1 MYKVSKKQALV
12 PNIILISIEAPEIVR
27 KLQAGH
33 FVMLRVDEAG
43 ERFPMSVAGWDLEK
57 GTLDVVFYVL
67 GTSTRKLALLN
78 EGDSVKDVVGPLGK
92 AAEIEHYGTVLCG
105 CGCFGCGPTLPLIR
119 ELKAKNNRVIAVM
132 EARDRSFLFWEEK
145 FREVS
150 DEFYAVA
157 GHANSGYS
165 GWTDNFIEQYL
176 KDGNKVDKIFIHGCP
191 FMMMQCA
198 NASRPFGI
206 DTTVSLTPIMVD
218 GTGMC
223 GACRVSIGGETK
235 YACVDGPD
243 FNGHE
248 VDWDTL
254 ISRQCSYLAEETRS
268 TDLWDRSNWHQL
280 AKL

>member
-12 PNIILISIEAPEIVR
+12 PNIILLSIEAPEIVR

-33 FVMLRVDEAG
+33 FVILRVDETG

-57 GTLDVVFYVL
+57 GTFDMVFYIL

-78 EGDSVKDVVGPLGK
+78 EGDTVKDVVGPLGK
-92 AAEIEHYGTVLCG
+92 AAEIEHYGTVICA
-105 CGCFGCGPTLPLIR
+105 CGCFGCGPTLPLIKA
-119 ELKAKNNRVIAVM
+119 LKTKGNQVIAVM

-145 FREVS
+145 IREVS
-150 DEFYAVA
+150 DDFYTVT
-157 GHANSGYS
+157 GHANYGYS
-165 GWTDNFIEQYL
+165 GWTDNFIGQYL

-198 NASRPFGI
+198 NASRPFGVA
-206 DTTVSLTPIMVD
+206 TTVSLTPIMVD

-248 VDWDTL
+248 VDWNIL
-254 ISRQCSYLAEETRS
+254 ISRQCSYLAEEAYS
-268 TDLWDRSNWHQL
+268 VDLWDRSNWHRL